1 MAMYKPVFCTPYMK
15 AGNLNEIT
23 ENNPFVL
30 SCKVNSSNTPVVGYS
45 VRLYD
50 ENLNQ
55 IFPVDRED
63 KITLLSEILSDDVK
77 NGEYIEVPF
86 IKCEE
91 TIGNINETNVQ
102 NTIVKKKQQGGSS
115 YIYYYYHY
123 NFYNPSQNGWKPFS
137 INQITSVLGN
147 YSSNYDVI
155 DGKTIVPLEIEKT
168 QLGIYIINIKKQDY
182 DEIDTGN
189 YVQIVSKTDGRVI
202 FKNNKIIDKYFVADS
217 YYIRVL
223 IDGYGGIINA
233 EECNLLYGNMGNF
246 ITVNDSSAF
255 HTGDIITLESN
266 SGTIIAEGVKI
277 LSVNNRENL
286 IRIDTTANVSY
297 GDIICK
303 RTFASKLSNGKE
315 YYWSITLYQSDIDS
329 LSDKIDAEN
338 VVSAKQFL
346 ESSDL
351 TIASG
356 KVLGSNNIRIQS
368 TNTKEQVLDCFLQP
382 VSISNLQ
389 YEVGKEQG
397 WTIGDGGTISEV
409 GNRVKIKNYVSPY
422 GYYYLT
428 TGENG
433 VDASVITKDNANGFR
448 VYKNTNDVNLMAAT
462 RRATYLLD
470 EKLQTDLENS
480 VTVEWKESAVNA
492 SQSYWN
498 EQYYA
503 NNSSDIY
510 KPFAHLG
517 IMNVFEPGTRVV
529 FNSQGDASFD
539 GASPFNGI
547 FTPQYSTTENLED
560 SYTSKIQY
568 GASGVFKKETGDDG
582 QIKYYIEAVL
592 SLSDDKR
599 MKSVKVSGASYKLIN
614 EVIEHPFEII
624 DSSNIVI
631 NKSTA
636 TAKIYVK
643 EAIDAT
649 QNHIIYVEWD
659 INIYKYKVEVNWLR
673 TTDANTWGTLYN
685 KVVFV
690 NGNNYE
696 ALGIGEEN
704 VSTAGVLNQTSIKFQ
719 IEKPIELFPELVND
733 QNKYRN
739 TIGLIFYNTFSSIDG
754 EDNVLYISPFEGIK
768 PKMLWYETS
777 NFLNRFFMIS
787 DVNTQYYYIKYK
799 NVFNTGVNI
808 LPRPQYFQTD
818 VTEYDIKTSFMSSN
832 LNPFSFQDSP
842 NVTISCATKNLGT
855 IIHCSATFDQ
865 NNFLHWRS
873 YYWEMYKTSGELVY
887 SGSTKYDKD
896 ISEDFS
902 NIGYIVDGTI
912 KNTYIFKIVF
922 LSTDGNYYQ
931 FSNQVNIAV
940 AESATDLTTE
950 SDSTKYVQFTKDCDK
965 MSNNI
970 MLRGEAHNAI
980 IFKEEVGISLYK
992 LYEHDGEVETI
1003 IDYSVGNRRNYNYY
1017 IFWTITTTQPQT
1029 STNYRISFKNI
1040 RHNFDAWSI
1049 VDIDSETGEFLSE
1062 WKLRY
1067 GLNGGGVTQNISKN
1081 KIDNM
1086 SRYSS
1091 FSHGTTNHL
1100 SGSVTCY
1107 LGRDIIMSDN
1117 SYEWYAEK
1125 LPDDSQFKDLSSNE
1139 EIAMI
1144 EAWKYVCASPGDK
1157 LIRDIKGNM
1166 YLAQITESSIT
1177 TKEEWEKMPTEI
1189 QFGWCET
1196 PYGVDEYDN
1205 FVMTKN
1211 INGITY
1217 IPKVIRVTSNK

>member
-63 KITLLSEILSDDVK
+63 KITLLSKEVK
-77 NGEYIEVPF
+77 NGEYIKVPF
-86 IKCEE
+86 IKYESGAGAPVFKDKE
-91 TIGNINETNVQ
+91 VENI
-102 NTIVKKKQQGGSS
+102 IVKKKGDAQSQS
-115 YIYYYYHY
+115 YDYWYCTGIKDNITTWERLVY
-123 NFYNPSQNGWKPFS
+123 NFQKTILGSQ
-137 INQITSVLGN
+137 L
-147 YSSNYDVI
+147 SNYGI
-155 DGKTIVPLEIEKT
+155 LDGKTMIPLEFEKT
-168 QLGIYIINIKKQDY
+168 QLGVYAVKIKKQDY
-182 DEIDTGN
+182 DEMDIGK
-189 YVQIVSKTDGRVI
+189 YVQIVSKTDGHVV
-202 FKNNKIIDKYFVADS
+202 FKNNKIIDKYFVLDN
-217 YYIRVL
+217 YYIRIL
-223 IDGYGGIINA
+223 IDGYSGNIIA
-233 EECNLLYGNMGNF
+233 EECNLLYGNTSNL
-246 ITVNDSSAF
+246 ITVDNA
-255 HTGDIITLESN
+255 TGFIKGPIKIRCLDESIINTQILE
-266 SGTIIAEGVKI
+266 VDYKK
-277 LSVNNRENL
+277 NL
-286 IRIDTTANVSY
+286 IQIKSDSLKISY
-297 GDIICK
+297 GCIIF
-303 RTFASKLSNGKE
+303 RSGGLPKLSNGKE
-315 YYWSITLYQSDIDS
+315 YYWSITLYQSDVDS
-329 LSDKIDAEN
+329 LSGEINAEN
-338 VVSAKQFL
+338 VVSARQFL

-368 TNTKEQVLDCFLQP
+368 TDTKKQVLDCFLQP

-397 WTIGDGGTISEV
+397 WTIGDGGIISEV
-409 GNRVKIKNYVSPY
+409 GNRVKIKKYVSPY

-470 EKLQTDLENS
+470 KKLQTDTENN

-498 EQYYA
+498 EQYYTS
-503 NNSSDIY
+503 NSSDIY

-517 IMNVFEPGTRVV
+517 IMNIFESGTRII
-529 FNSQGDASFD
+529 FNAQGDASLD

-547 FTPQYSTTENLED
+547 FTPQYSTTETSGS
-560 SYTSKIQY
+560 SYISEVKY
-568 GASGVFKKETGDDG
+568 DKSVVKKEGEE
-582 QIKYYIEAVL
+582 YYIDAVL
-592 SLSDDKR
+592 SISDEEKLKSAEVDK
-599 MKSVKVSGASYKLIN
+599 AW
-614 EVIEHPFEII
+614 FEIGETGVVTPI
-624 DSSNIVI
+624 TITSVSTNVESATTARAKIFI
-631 NKSTA
+631 NKVPGLDNTGGI
-636 TAKIYVK
+636 TVVWKVTTYI
-643 EAIDAT
+643 
-649 QNHIIYVEWD
+649 
-659 INIYKYKVEVNWLR
+659 YKVEVNWLR

-739 TIGLIFYNTFSSIDG
+739 TIGLIFYNTFSSTNG

-777 NFLNRFFMIS
+777 NFSNRFFMIS
-787 DVNTQYYYIKYK
+787 DINTQYYYIKYK
-799 NVFNTGVNI
+799 NVFDTGVNV

-818 VTEYDIKTSFMSSN
+818 VTEYDIKTSFMGSN

-842 NVTISCATKNLGT
+842 SVTISCATKNLGT
-855 IIHCSATFDQ
+855 IIHCSATFKQ

-873 YYWEMYKTSGELVY
+873 YYWEMYKASSGELVY

-896 ISEDFS
+896 ISEDFP
-902 NIGYIVDGTI
+902 NIGYIVDGTNS
-912 KNTYIFKIVF
+912 NTYIFKIVF
-922 LSTDGNYYQ
+922 LSTDGNYYS
-931 FSNQVNIAV
+931 FSNQVNV
-940 AESATDLTTE
+940 TVTKATDLTT
-950 SDSTKYVQFTKDCDK
+950 DPNYTTYVQLTKDCDK

-970 MLRGEAHNAI
+970 SLLQEAHNAI
-980 IFKEEVGISLYK
+980 VFKEEVGISLYK
-992 LYEHDGEVETI
+992 LYEHDDKVETI

-1117 SYEWYAEK
+1117 SYEWYVEK

-1205 FVMTKN
+1205 FVMVKN

>member
-23 ENNPFVL
+23 EGNPFVL

-63 KITLLSEILSDDVK
+63 KITLLSKEAK
-77 NGEYIEVPF
+77 NGEYIEVPC
-86 IKCEE
+86 IKYESGAGAPVFKDKE
-91 TIGNINETNVQ
+91 VENI
-102 NTIVKKKQQGGSS
+102 IVKKKGDAQSQS
-115 YIYYYYHY
+115 YDYWYCTGIKDNITTWERLVY
-123 NFYNPSQNGWKPFS
+123 NFQKTILGSQ
-137 INQITSVLGN
+137 L
-147 YSSNYDVI
+147 SNYGI
-155 DGKTIVPLEIEKT
+155 LDGKTMIPLEFEKN
-168 QLGIYIINIKKQDY
+168 QLGVYAVKIKKQDY
-182 DEIDTGN
+182 DEMDVGK
-189 YVQIVSKTDGRVI
+189 YVQIVSKTDGRVV
-202 FKNNKIIDKYFVADS
+202 FKNNKIIDKYFVSDS
-217 YYIRVL
+217 YYIRILV
-223 IDGYGGIINA
+223 DGYGGNIIA
-233 EECNLLYGNMGNF
+233 EEYNLLYGNTSNL
-246 ITVNDSSAF
+246 ITVDNASGFVRGPIKIQCLDTSVIDTQILEIDYKKNLIQIKSDSS
-255 HTGDIITLESN
+255 
-266 SGTIIAEGVKI
+266 KI
-277 LSVNNRENL
+277 
-286 IRIDTTANVSY
+286 SY
-297 GDIICK
+297 GCIIF
-303 RTFASKLSNGKE
+303 RSGSLPKLSNGKE
-315 YYWSITLYQSDIDS
+315 YYWSITLYQSDVDS
-329 LSDKIDAEN
+329 LSDKIDAGN
-338 VVSAKQFL
+338 VVFAKQFL

-382 VSISNLQ
+382 VFISNLQ

-397 WTIGDGGTISEV
+397 WTIGDGGIISEV

-470 EKLQTDLENS
+470 KKLQTDTGNN
-480 VTVEWKESAVNA
+480 VTVEWKESAANA

-498 EQYYA
+498 EQYYTS
-503 NNSSDIY
+503 NSSDIY

-517 IMNVFEPGTRVV
+517 IMNVFEPGARIV
-529 FNSQGDASFD
+529 FNAQGDASFD

-547 FTPQYSTTENLED
+547 FTPQYSTTENSES
-560 SYTSKIQY
+560 SYTSETQY
-568 GASGVFKKETGDDG
+568 GVSGVFKTEIGDDG
-582 QIKYYIEAVL
+582 QTKYYIEAVL
-592 SLSDDKR
+592 SLSDDKKI
-599 MKSVKVSGASYKLIN
+599 KSVKVSGASYKLSN
-614 EVIEHPFEII
+614 EVIKHPFEII

-643 EAIDAT
+643 EAIDTT
-649 QNHIIYVEWD
+649 QNYIIYVEWD

-739 TIGLIFYNTFSSIDG
+739 TIGLIFYNTFSSTNG

-777 NFLNRFFMIS
+777 NFSNRFFMIS
-787 DVNTQYYYIKYK
+787 DINTQYYYIKYK
-799 NVFNTGVNI
+799 NVFDTGVNV

-818 VTEYDIKTSFMSSN
+818 VTEYDIKTSFMGSN

-842 NVTISCATKNLGT
+842 KVTISCATKNLGT
-855 IIHCSATFDQ
+855 IIHCSATFEQ

-873 YYWEMYKTSGELVY
+873 YYWEMYKASGELVY

-896 ISEDFS
+896 ISEDFP
-902 NIGYIVDGTI
+902 NIGYIIDGTT

-922 LSTDGNYYQ
+922 LSTDGNYYS
-931 FSNQVNIAV
+931 FSNQVDV
-940 AESATDLTTE
+940 TVTKATDLTT
-950 SDSTKYVQFTKDCDK
+950 DPNYTTYVQFTKDCDK

-970 MLRGEAHNAI
+970 SFRKESHNVI
-980 IFKEEVGISLYK
+980 VFKEEVGISLYK
-992 LYEHDGEVETI
+992 LYEHNDKVETI
-1003 IDYSVGNRRNYNYY
+1003 IDYSVGNKRNYNYY
-1017 IFWTITTTQPQT
+1017 IFWTTPDT

-1040 RHNFDAWSI
+1040 RHNFDSWSI

-1117 SYEWYAEK
+1117 SYEWYVEN

-1205 FVMTKN
+1205 FVMIKN

>member
-63 KITLLSEILSDDVK
+63 KITLLSKEVK

-86 IKCEE
+86 IKYESGAGAPVFKDKE
-91 TIGNINETNVQ
+91 VENI
-102 NTIVKKKQQGGSS
+102 IVKKKGDAQSQS
-115 YIYYYYHY
+115 YDYWYCTGIKDNITTWERLVY
-123 NFYNPSQNGWKPFS
+123 NFQKTILGSQ
-137 INQITSVLGN
+137 L
-147 YSSNYDVI
+147 SNYGI
-155 DGKTIVPLEIEKT
+155 LDGKTMIPLEFKKN
-168 QLGIYIINIKKQDY
+168 QLGVYAVKIKKQDY
-182 DEIDTGN
+182 DEMDIGQ
-189 YVQIVSKTDGRVI
+189 YVQIVSKTDGRVV
-202 FKNNKIIDKYFVADS
+202 FKNNKIIDKYFVLDN
-217 YYIRVL
+217 YYIRIL
-223 IDGYGGIINA
+223 IDGYSGNIVA
-233 EECNLLYGNMGNF
+233 EECNLLYGNTSNL
-246 ITVNDSSAF
+246 ITVDNA
-255 HTGDIITLESN
+255 TGFIKGPIKIRCLDESIIDTQILE
-266 SGTIIAEGVKI
+266 VDYKK
-277 LSVNNRENL
+277 NL
-286 IRIDTTANVSY
+286 IQIKSDSLKISY
-297 GDIICK
+297 GCIIF
-303 RTFASKLSNGKE
+303 RSGGLPKLSNGKE
-315 YYWSITLYQSDIDS
+315 YYWSITLYQSDVDS
-329 LSDKIDAEN
+329 LSGEIDAEN
-338 VVSAKQFL
+338 VVFAKQFL

-368 TNTKEQVLDCFLQP
+368 TDTKKQVLDCFLQP

-397 WTIGDGGTISEV
+397 WTIGDGGIISEV

-470 EKLQTDLENS
+470 KKLQTDTENN
-480 VTVEWKESAVNA
+480 VTVEWKESAVNV

-498 EQYYA
+498 EQYYTT
-503 NNSSDIY
+503 SSYDIY

-517 IMNVFEPGTRVV
+517 IINVFEPGARIV
-529 FNSQGDASFD
+529 FNAQGDASFD

-547 FTPQYSTTENLED
+547 FTPQYSTTENSEA
-560 SYTSKIQY
+560 SYTSKTQY
-568 GASGVFKKETGDDG
+568 GASGVFKKENGDDG
-582 QIKYYIEAVL
+582 QTKYYIEAVL

-599 MKSVKVSGASYKLIN
+599 IKSVKVSGVSYRLSN

-624 DSSNIVI
+624 DSSNVVI

-649 QNHIIYVEWD
+649 QNYIICVEWN

-704 VSTAGVLNQTSIKFQ
+704 VSTAGILNQTSIKFQ

-739 TIGLIFYNTFSSIDG
+739 TIGLIFYNTFSSTNG

-777 NFLNRFFMIS
+777 NFSNRFFMIS
-787 DVNTQYYYIKYK
+787 DINTQYYYIKYK
-799 NVFNTGVNI
+799 NVFNTGVSV

-842 NVTISCATKNLGT
+842 KVTISCATKNLGT
-855 IIHCSATFDQ
+855 IIHCSATFEQ

-873 YYWEMYKTSGELVY
+873 YYWEMYKASGELVY

-896 ISEDFS
+896 ISEDFP
-902 NIGYIVDGTI
+902 NIGYIVDGTT

-922 LSTDGNYYQ
+922 LSTDGNYYS
-931 FSNQVNIAV
+931 FSNQVDV
-940 AESATDLTTE
+940 TVTKATDLTTNPNY
-950 SDSTKYVQFTKDCDK
+950 TTYVQLTKDCDK

-970 MLRGEAHNAI
+970 SLLQEAHNAI
-980 IFKEEVGISLYK
+980 VFKEEVGISLYK
-992 LYEHDGEVETI
+992 LYEHDDKVETI

-1017 IFWTITTTQPQT
+1017 IFWTQPQT

-1040 RHNFDAWSI
+1040 RHNFDSWSI

-1117 SYEWYAEK
+1117 SYEWYVEK

>member
-63 KITLLSEILSDDVK
+63 KITLLSENVK
-77 NGEYIEVPF
+77 NGEYVEVPF
-86 IKCEE
+86 VKYESGAGSPVFKGKEIE
-91 TIGNINETNVQ
+91 NI
-102 NTIVKKKQQGGSS
+102 IVKKKGDAQSRTYDYWYCTG
-115 YIYYYYHY
+115 IKNNITMWENFTY
-123 NFYNPSQNGWKPFS
+123 NFQKTILGSQ
-137 INQITSVLGN
+137 L
-147 YSSNYDVI
+147 SNYGI
-155 DGKTIVPLEIEKT
+155 LDGKTVIPLEFEKN
-168 QLGIYIINIKKQDY
+168 QLGVYAVKIKKQDY
-182 DEIDTGN
+182 DEMDVGK
-189 YVQIVSKTDGRVI
+189 YVQIVSKTDGHVV
-202 FKNNKIIDKYFVADS
+202 FKNNKIIDKYFVLDN
-217 YYIRVL
+217 YYIRIL
-223 IDGYGGIINA
+223 IDDYSGNIIA
-233 EECNLLYGNMGNF
+233 EECNLLYGNTSNL
-246 ITVNDSSAF
+246 ITVDNA
-255 HTGDIITLESN
+255 TGFIKGPIKIRCLDESIIDTQILE
-266 SGTIIAEGVKI
+266 VDYKK
-277 LSVNNRENL
+277 NL
-286 IRIDTTANVSY
+286 IQIESDSLKISY
-297 GDIICK
+297 GCIIF
-303 RTFASKLSNGKE
+303 RSDGLPKLSNGKE

-329 LSDKIDAEN
+329 LSNEINSEN
-338 VVSAKQFL
+338 VVSAKVSAKQFL

-382 VSISNLQ
+382 VFISNLQ

-397 WTIGDGGTISEV
+397 WTVGTEGTISEV

-470 EKLQTDLENS
+470 KRLQTDTENN
-480 VTVEWKESAVNA
+480 VTVEWKESAVNV

-498 EQYYA
+498 EQYYTS
-503 NNSSDIY
+503 NSSDIY

-517 IMNVFEPGTRVV
+517 IMNVFEPGARIV
-529 FNSQGDASFD
+529 FNAQGDASFD

-547 FTPQYSTTENLED
+547 FTPQYSITSMPDKNVSGTTYGIIDETLSVDTSITMPWDITSATINRVMIENNLENIIVDVED
-560 SYTSKIQY
+560 STITIDGKSAVAKIKLKQSPNVSEGKSVY
-568 GASGVFKKETGDDG
+568 IYWDMTVKET
-582 QIKYYIEAVL
+582 
-592 SLSDDKR
+592 
-599 MKSVKVSGASYKLIN
+599 
-614 EVIEHPFEII
+614 
-624 DSSNIVI
+624 
-631 NKSTA
+631 
-636 TAKIYVK
+636 VK
-643 EAIDAT
+643 ET
-649 QNHIIYVEWD
+649 
-659 INIYKYKVEVNWLR
+659 YKVEVNWLR

-704 VSTAGVLNQTSIKFQ
+704 VSTTGVLNQTSIKFQ

-739 TIGLIFYNTFSSIDG
+739 TIGLIFYNTFSSTNG

-787 DVNTQYYYIKYK
+787 DINTQYYYIKYK
-799 NVFNTGVNI
+799 NVFDTGVNV

-818 VTEYDIKTSFMSSN
+818 VTEYDIKTSFMGSN

-842 NVTISCATKNLGT
+842 SVTISCATKNLGT
-855 IIHCSATFDQ
+855 IIHCSATFEQ

-873 YYWEMYKTSGELVY
+873 YYWEMYKASSGELVY

-896 ISEDFS
+896 ISEDFP
-902 NIGYIVDGTI
+902 NIGYIVDGTNS
-912 KNTYIFKIVF
+912 NTYIFKIVF
-922 LSTDGNYYQ
+922 LSTDGNYYS
-931 FSNQVNIAV
+931 FSNQVDV
-940 AESATDLTTE
+940 TVTKATDLTT
-950 SDSTKYVQFTKDCDK
+950 DPNYTTYVQFTKDCDK

-970 MLRGEAHNAI
+970 SFRKESHNVI
-980 IFKEEVGISLYK
+980 VFKEEVGVSLYK
-992 LYEHDGEVETI
+992 LYEHNDKVETI
-1003 IDYSVGNRRNYNYY
+1003 IDYSVGNKRNYNYY
-1017 IFWTITTTQPQT
+1017 IFWTTPDT

-1040 RHNFDAWSI
+1040 RHNFDSWSI

-1117 SYEWYAEK
+1117 SYEWYVEN

-1205 FVMTKN
+1205 FVMIKN

>member
-23 ENNPFVL
+23 KNNPFVL

-63 KITLLSEILSDDVK
+63 KITLLSESERVK

-86 IKCEE
+86 IKYESGAGAPVFKDKE
-91 TIGNINETNVQ
+91 IENI
-102 NTIVKKKQQGGSS
+102 IVKKKGDAQSQS
-115 YIYYYYHY
+115 YDYWYCTGIKDNITTWERLVY
-123 NFYNPSQNGWKPFS
+123 NFQKTILGGQLSNYNPSSGRKITWK
-137 INQITSVLGN
+137 SVG
-147 YSSNYDVI
+147 
-155 DGKTIVPLEIEKT
+155 G
-168 QLGIYIINIKKQDY
+168 
-182 DEIDTGN
+182 
-189 YVQIVSKTDGRVI
+189 VSKNLWEVEITKEDYESVSIGQYVYI
-202 FKNNKIIDKYFVADS
+202 KSYNSDTILSKNNKIVEKKSSGDEL
-217 YYIRVL
+217 YYITVSSERIPFL
-223 IDGYGGIINA
+223 NP
-233 EECNLLYGNMGNF
+233 EENLFYGNMSNF
-246 ITVNDSSAF
+246 ITVHDATGFIKGPIKIQCLDTSIIDTQILEIDYKKNLIQIKSDSS
-255 HTGDIITLESN
+255 
-266 SGTIIAEGVKI
+266 KI
-277 LSVNNRENL
+277 
-286 IRIDTTANVSY
+286 SY
-297 GDIICK
+297 GCIIF
-303 RTFASKLSNGKE
+303 RSGNLPKLSNGKE

-329 LSDKIDAEN
+329 LSDKINAED
-338 VVSAKQFL
+338 VVSAKVSAKQFL

-382 VSISNLQ
+382 VFISNLQ

-397 WTIGDGGTISEV
+397 WTIGTEGTISEV

-433 VDASVITKDNANGFR
+433 IDASVITKDNANGFR

-462 RRATYLLD
+462 RRVTYLLD
-470 EKLQTDLENS
+470 QKLQTDTKNN

-498 EQYYA
+498 EQYYT
-503 NNSSDIY
+503 NNASGIY

-517 IMNVFEPGTRVV
+517 IMNIFESGTRII
-529 FNSQGDASFD
+529 FNAQGDASFD

-547 FTPQYSTTENLED
+547 FTPQYSTTETSGS
-560 SYTSKIQY
+560 SYISEVKY
-568 GASGVFKKETGDDG
+568 DKSVVKKEGEE
-582 QIKYYIEAVL
+582 YYIDAVL
-592 SLSDDKR
+592 SISDEEKLKSAEVDK
-599 MKSVKVSGASYKLIN
+599 AW
-614 EVIEHPFEII
+614 FEIGETGVVTPI
-624 DSSNIVI
+624 TITSVSTNVESATTARAKIFI
-631 NKSTA
+631 NKVPGLDNTGGITVVWKVA
-636 TAKIYVK
+636 TYI
-643 EAIDAT
+643 
-649 QNHIIYVEWD
+649 
-659 INIYKYKVEVNWLR
+659 YKVEVNWLR

-739 TIGLIFYNTFSSIDG
+739 TIGLIFYNTFSSTNG

-777 NFLNRFFMIS
+777 NFSNRFFMIS
-787 DVNTQYYYIKYK
+787 DINTQYYYIKYK
-799 NVFNTGVNI
+799 NVFNTGVNV

-818 VTEYDIKTSFMSSN
+818 VTEYDIKTSFMGSN

-842 NVTISCATKNLGT
+842 SVTISCATKNLGT
-855 IIHCSATFDQ
+855 IIHCSATFKQ

-873 YYWEMYKTSGELVY
+873 YYWEMYKASSGELVY

-896 ISEDFS
+896 ISEDFP
-902 NIGYIVDGTI
+902 NIGYIVDGTNS
-912 KNTYIFKIVF
+912 NTYIFKIVF

-931 FSNQVNIAV
+931 FSNQVDITV
-940 AESATDLTTE
+940 AESTTDLTANPKYTE
-950 SDSTKYVQFTKDCDK
+950 YVQFTKDCDK

-970 MLRGEAHNAI
+970 SFRKESHNVI
-980 IFKEEVGISLYK
+980 VFKEEVGISLYK
-992 LYEHDGEVETI
+992 LYEHNDKVETI
-1003 IDYSVGNRRNYNYY
+1003 IDYSVGNKRNYNYY
-1017 IFWTITTTQPQT
+1017 IFWTIPDT

-1040 RHNFDAWSI
+1040 RHNFDSWSI

-1205 FVMTKN
+1205 FVMIKN

>member
-63 KITLLSEILSDDVK
+63 KITLLSKEVK
-77 NGEYIEVPF
+77 NGEYVEVPF

-91 TIGNINETNVQ
+91 TTGTVEETDAINNVL
-102 NTIVKKKQQGGSS
+102 VKKKQGSLW
-115 YIYYYYHY
+115 YYYYDSSVTST
-123 NFYNPSQNGWKPFS
+123 NKWKPFF
-137 INQITSVLGN
+137 INQSTPVRGSYL
-147 YSSNYDVI
+147 SNYDQ
-155 DGKTIVPLEIEKT
+155 TIGLKMTWESIQAASKNLWWVKITL
-168 QLGIYIINIKKQDY
+168 NDY
-182 DEIDTGN
+182 NKVLVGQYVCVKSYNGDEIL
-189 YVQIVSKTDGRVI
+189 S
-202 FKNNKIIDKYFVADS
+202 KNNKIVDKVKIGDDCFIAVS
-217 YYIRVL
+217 SEKNPFLSSEQQL
-223 IDGYGGIINA
+223 IYGD
-233 EECNLLYGNMGNF
+233 LKTF
-246 ITVNDSSAF
+246 ITVDNTSAF
-255 HTGDIITLESN
+255 VVGEKIDIRNKDGIS
-266 SGTIIAEGVKI
+266 IAQDVKI
-277 LSVNNRENL
+277 LDINNKNGLMRINYNENISCEDMVYKKTFVNN
-286 IRIDTTANVSY
+286 
-297 GDIICK
+297 
-303 RTFASKLSNGKE
+303 LSNGKE
-315 YYWSITLYQSDIDS
+315 YYWSITLYQSNIDD
-329 LSDKIDAEN
+329 LSNKIDAKN

-382 VSISNLQ
+382 VSIFNLQ
-389 YEVGKEQG
+389 YEVGKEQE
-397 WTIGDGGTISEV
+397 WTIGDGGIISEV

-470 EKLQTDLENS
+470 KKLQTDAGNN

-498 EQYYA
+498 EQYYTR
-503 NNSSDIY
+503 NSSDIY

-517 IMNVFEPGTRVV
+517 IMNVFEPGARIV
-529 FNSQGDASFD
+529 FNAQGDVSFG

-568 GASGVFKKETGDDG
+568 VASGVFKKETGDDG

-599 MKSVKVSGASYKLIN
+599 MKSVKVGGASYKLIN

-643 EAIDAT
+643 EAIYAT
-649 QNHIIYVEWD
+649 QNYIIYVEWD

-673 TTDANTWGTLYN
+673 TTDSNTWGTLYN

-787 DVNTQYYYIKYK
+787 DINTQYYYIKYK
-799 NVFNTGVNI
+799 NVFNTGVNV

-855 IIHCSATFDQ
+855 IIHCSATFEQ

-873 YYWEMYKTSGELVY
+873 YYWEMYKKSGELVY

-896 ISEDFS
+896 ISEDFP
-902 NIGYIVDGTI
+902 NIGYIVDGETI
-912 KNTYIFKIVF
+912 NTYIFKIVF

-931 FSNQVNIAV
+931 FSNQVDINV
-940 AESATDLTTE
+940 TESAKDLTTE
-950 SDSTKYVQFTKDCDK
+950 PNYTAYVRFTKDCDK

-970 MLRGEAHNAI
+970 SFNAANENEKEAHNVI
-980 IFKEEVGISLYK
+980 VFKEEVGISLYK
-992 LYEHDGEVETI
+992 LYEHGDKVETI

-1017 IFWTITTTQPQT
+1017 IFWTIPDTSTNS
-1029 STNYRISFKNI
+1029 STNYRMSFKNI
-1040 RHNFDAWSI
+1040 HHNFDSWSI

>member
-15 AGNLNEIT
+15 AGNLDEIT
-23 ENNPFVL
+23 KDNPFML
-30 SCKVNSSNTPVVGYS
+30 SCKVNSSNTLVVGYS

-63 KITLLSEILSDDVK
+63 KITLLSKEVK
-77 NGEYIEVPF
+77 NGEYVEVPF

-91 TIGNINETNVQ
+91 TTGTVEETDAINNVL
-102 NTIVKKKQQGGSS
+102 VKKKQESLW
-115 YIYYYYHY
+115 YYYYY
-123 NFYNPSQNGWKPFS
+123 DSSVVSTNKWKPFF
-137 INQITSVLGN
+137 INQSTPVRGSYL
-147 YSSNYDVI
+147 SNYDQTTGLNMTWESIQAASKNFWWVKI
-155 DGKTIVPLEIEKT
+155 TL
-168 QLGIYIINIKKQDY
+168 NDY
-182 DEIDTGN
+182 NKVLVGQYVCVKSYNGDEIL
-189 YVQIVSKTDGRVI
+189 S
-202 FKNNKIIDKYFVADS
+202 KNNKIVDKAK
-217 YYIRVL
+217 IG
-223 IDGYGGIINA
+223 DGYFIVVSS
-233 EECNLLYGNMGNF
+233 EEDSFLSQEQQLIYGDLKTF
-246 ITVNDSSAF
+246 ITVDNTSAF
-255 HTGDIITLESN
+255 YVGEKIDIRNKDGINIAQDVEILGIN
-266 SGTIIAEGVKI
+266 NKNGLMRINYDKTI
-277 LSVNNRENL
+277 
-286 IRIDTTANVSY
+286 SY
-297 GDIICK
+297 GDMVYKKI
-303 RTFASKLSNGKE
+303 FVNNLSNGKE

-329 LSDKIDAEN
+329 LSNEINSED

-382 VSISNLQ
+382 VFISNLQ

-397 WTIGDGGTISEV
+397 WTIGTEGTISEV

-433 VDASVITKDNANGFR
+433 IDASVITKDNANGFR

-470 EKLQTDLENS
+470 KKLQTDTENN

-492 SQSYWN
+492 SQSYWY
-498 EQYYA
+498 EQYYTT
-503 NNSSDIY
+503 SSYDIY
-510 KPFAHLG
+510 KPFAHLR
-517 IMNVFEPGTRVV
+517 IINVFEPGARIV
-529 FNSQGDASFD
+529 FNAQGDASLD

-547 FTPQYSTTENLED
+547 FTPQYSTTENSEA
-560 SYTSKIQY
+560 SYTSKTQY
-568 GASGVFKKETGDDG
+568 GASGVFKKEIGDDG
-582 QIKYYIEAVL
+582 QTKYYIEAVL
-592 SLSDDKR
+592 LLSDDKR
-599 MKSVKVSGASYKLIN
+599 IKSVKVSGASYRLSN

-624 DSSNIVI
+624 DSSNVVI

-649 QNHIIYVEWD
+649 QNYIIYVEWN

-696 ALGIGEEN
+696 ALGVGEEN
-704 VSTAGVLNQTSIKFQ
+704 VSTTGVLNQTSIKFQ

-739 TIGLIFYNTFSSIDG
+739 TIGLIFYNTFSSTNG
-754 EDNVLYISPFEGIK
+754 EDNVLYIFPFEGIK

-777 NFLNRFFMIS
+777 NFSNRFFMIS
-787 DVNTQYYYIKYK
+787 DINTQYYYIKYK
-799 NVFNTGVNI
+799 NVFNTGVNV

-818 VTEYDIKTSFMSSN
+818 VTEYDIKTSFMGSN

-842 NVTISCATKNLGT
+842 SVTISCATKNLGT
-855 IIHCSATFDQ
+855 IIHCSATFEQ

-873 YYWEMYKTSGELVY
+873 YCWEMYKASGELVY

-896 ISEDFS
+896 ISEDFP
-902 NIGYIVDGTI
+902 NIGYIVDGTNP
-912 KNTYIFKIVF
+912 NTYIFKIVF
-922 LSTDGNYYQ
+922 LSTDGNYYS
-931 FSNQVNIAV
+931 FSNQVDV
-940 AESATDLTTE
+940 TVTKATDLTT
-950 SDSTKYVQFTKDCDK
+950 DPNYTTYVQLTKDCDK

-970 MLRGEAHNAI
+970 LLLQEAHNAI
-980 IFKEEVGISLYK
+980 VFKEEVGISLYK
-992 LYEHDGEVETI
+992 LYEHDDKVETI

-1029 STNYRISFKNI
+1029 STNYRVSFKNI

-1117 SYEWYAEK
+1117 SYEWYVEK